1 MMRRR
6 LKPMVVLAAAALLC
20 AGCGDSGDGRETF
33 DNGEFDITFEYP
45 DELRE
50 AKDVTFSHSL
60 GAKEQAKASVGI
72 DKQNAILV
80 THYALGVEVTRENI
94 ADAKRE
100 TDALIRQ
107 VEPNASGR
115 RRQVGGLPAIEY
127 EVDVPS
133 IEDARSRLVFIF
145 DGADEYL
152 INCQWKPDKR
162 EEIEDACRIALDTL
176 ERTG

>member
-1 MMRRR
+1 METRVTGSGRDGPGDLHPRPRPGSHRPR
-6 LKPMVVLAAAALLC
+6 LAASCACSGPAAWRGAAAALLC

-80 THYALGVEVTRENI
+80 T
-94 ADAKRE
+94 
-100 TDALIRQ
+100 
-107 VEPNASGR
+107 
-115 RRQVGGLPAIEY
+115 
-127 EVDVPS
+127 
-133 IEDARSRLVFIF
+133 
-145 DGADEYL
+145 
-152 INCQWKPDKR
+152 
-162 EEIEDACRIALDTL
+162 
-176 ERTG
+176 